1 MNKEEAIKIINDNAA
16 SNNNSYLDFMH
27 ESAIF
32 DELSFWKFYNS
43 VRIVGYELRNIDSLN
58 RELTK
63 KILKSYEWHL
73 ILIGFHFDENDRIT
87 LKNLPQDF
95 SQYSLRL
102 RCAVNAFIEGNPIS
116 DKLEGYLNEELDNKY
131 YWLSYYSLLRF

>member
-116 DKLEGYLNEELDNKY
+116 DKLEGYLNEELDNK
-131 YWLSYYSLLRF
+131 LKNDCMTIPEC

>member
-16 SNNNSYLDFMH
+16 SDNGSYMDFFH
-27 ESAIF
+27 EKGVF

-43 VRIVGYELRNIDSLN
+43 IRLLAYELRNDDSLN
-58 RELTK
+58 RELTT

-73 ILIGFHFDENDRIT
+73 ILIGFHFDENDGSSIE
-87 LKNLPQDF
+87 NLPQDF

-102 RCAVNAFIEGNPIS
+102 RSAVNAYIEGNPIS
-116 DKLEGYLNEELDNKY
+116 DELEGFFNEDLENK
-131 YWLSYYSLLRF
+131 LKNDCPIE